1 MICKTIWNNGYYS
14 EYYLYTLKEMFED
27 EFGNENLIGFIPSMD
42 QYADLWNNFDMNYW
56 TNDTGTGYQLW
67 TYIWNTYK
75 DHIALITDE
84 EWNRENNQEVIDF
97 WHEFYGIWNRT
108 HKYYEKMLQLLKENE
123 TKLLDKISAVT
134 ISEGHFN
141 DTPDQSGNY
150 GTLDYAS
157 SINKNTVTTN
167 ADGGTIMTRLDE
179 IRRRYSDYY
188 VRWAN
193 EFSGMFINKLNYER
207 CI

>member
-56 TNDTGTGYQLW
+56 TNDTEAGYQLW
-67 TYIWNTYK
+67 AYIWNTYK

-84 EWNRENNQEVIDF
+84 EWNRETNQEVIDF

-134 ISEGHFN
+134 ISEGQFN

-188 VRWAN
+188 VRWAD